1 MLGWGR
7 LCLLA
12 EAGCQLVPLVY
23 KQEPGVVCG
32 ALKPRALPGMPAY

>member
-12 EAGCQLVPLVY
+12 EAGCQLVPLV